1 MLSQA
6 FYVKAEWDD
15 DEKVWFIDSTNVPGL
30 NVEAATREELL
41 SLLDDLVPDL
51 LEANGAFGAG
61 DGLPTIPYS
70 LMFNQLQASRA
81 TQ

>member
-6 FYVKAEWDD
+6 FYVKAEWDE

-51 LEANGAFGAG
+51 LEANGAFG
-61 DGLPTIPYS
+61 DGLPAIPYS
-70 LMFNQLQASRA
+70 LMFNQLQAYRA
-81 TQ
+81 TH